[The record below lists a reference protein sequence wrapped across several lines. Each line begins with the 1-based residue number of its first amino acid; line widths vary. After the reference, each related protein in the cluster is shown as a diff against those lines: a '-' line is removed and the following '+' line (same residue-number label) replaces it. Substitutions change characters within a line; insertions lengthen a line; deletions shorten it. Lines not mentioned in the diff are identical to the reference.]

1 MHLIEEY
8 GGLSYYSLNTSKTQ
22 ALGLRLDPPTL
33 TQLRNTYQ
41 FEWRTND
48 IKYLGLTFTKK
59 VSDMFPTNYTKVW
72 NECLTL
78 LRGWEKLFLTWTER
92 IVAIKMSVLPKLQ
105 YVFRNLPLKVPQSY
119 FKTIHSKLLQFTW
132 GAKRARI
139 SCKLLSAPVKHGGM
153 ALPNVKAYYQA
164 AALTPLLTHLVKN
177 NQPQWVH
184 LENLAVKPFAIH
196 ILTWLHKPNRPTI
209 PLLPLQIQLALQ
221 IWDTHRRKFETANP
235 LSMATPI
242 EAITYCIPTFH
253 AMPWKDK
260 GISHLAQVFESGKLM
275 GFDRLNTIFN
285 LPHTSSYSYIQ
296 LKSFLHTRNK
306 DSRNETMIAS
316 ALSIWEQTGI
326 TGKLPQT
333 FKPLSGCYRLILP
346 YQSLS
351 DSTPAHQWEIDLQ
364 TPITEKQ
371 WSSITS
377 STRKL
382 IKSAPLIEQHQ
393 KTIYRWYMVPL
404 RIHKLYPT
412 ASPTCWRCKQE
423 KGSVLHIWWKCP
435 RLIRYWEDIRKIIAD
450 TTTIHLP
457 FDPKTFLLLDISREI
472 PTQTRKLMYHVL
484 LTAQKLIARLWK
496 TTDTPSIPA
505 LIQDID
511 KQAIYETSF
520 SKAQNSTKGSGST
533 WEQWRAWRNANA
545 QHVLTNH
552 NLN

>member
-1 MHLIEEY
+1 MPNEYNSIKIFADLSADTLQFRKSMAPITSTLREHDLNYRWGFPAKLLISHQGAIHAITTLKQSSYLKKHRQATLMEY
-8 GGLSYYSLNTSKTQ
+8 Q
-22 ALGLRLDPPTL
+22 RQL
-33 TQLRNTYQ
+33 TQLTTQNKGAPSRALALQIQNLLDKITELRAVKTSYMLHKLKA
-41 FEWRTND
+41 THYHHSG
-48 IKYLGLTFTKK
+48 KATKLNRLRAK
-59 VSDMFPTNYTKVW
+59 LAATKIAHIQDP
-72 NECLTL
+72 E
-78 LRGWEKLFLTWTER
+78 
-92 IVAIKMSVLPKLQ
+92 
-105 YVFRNLPLKVPQSY
+105 
-119 FKTIHSKLLQFTW
+119 
-132 GAKRARI
+132 
-139 SCKLLSAPVKHGGM
+139 VKHGGM
-153 ALPNVKAYYQA
+153 AFPNVKAYYQA
-164 AALTPLLTHLVKN
+164 AALTPLLTHLVRN

-196 ILTWLHKPNRPTI
+196 ILTWLHKSNRPTT
-209 PLLPLQIQLALQ
+209 PLLPLQVQLALQ

-260 GISHLAQVFESGKLM
+260 GISHLAQVFES
-275 GFDRLNTIFN
+275 
-285 LPHTSSYSYIQ
+285 
-296 LKSFLHTRNK
+296 
-306 DSRNETMIAS
+306 DSRNETTIAS
-316 ALSIWEQTGI
+316 ALSTWEQTGI

-351 DSTPAHQWEIDLQ
+351 DSTPAHQWEMDLQ

-393 KTIYRWYMVPL
+393 KTIYRWYMKIDQICSPYQLTTPENNISVVL
-404 RIHKLYPT
+404 CRTYRCT
-412 ASPTCWRCKQE
+412 AYDVWRCKQE
-423 KGSVLHIWWKCP
+423 KDSVLHIWWKCP
-435 RLIRYWEDIRKIIAD
+435 RLIRYWEDTGKIIAD

-457 FDPKTFLLLDISREI
+457 FDPKTFLLLDIPRET
-472 PTQTRKLMYHVL
+472 PTQARKLMYHVL

-520 SKAQNSTKGSGST
+520 SKAQNSTKCSGST
-533 WEQWRAWRNANA
+533 WEQWRAWRKANA
-545 QHVLTNH
+545 QHVPTNH
-552 NLN
+552 NLK